1 MRPGA
6 RLTVERRGPR
16 GPGASCL
23 SARGALAR
31 ITGVDV
37 GDELRQLGGRRRVAL
52 PVTSNDGTAR
62 HHPPRG
68 RERRAE
74 RGGRRARQHWASAIR
89 IDQLQIRLPISSLT
103 QKTWVL
109 SAALQSLPSGNKRQ
123 RHALVC
129 RRVPY
134 SVKSQIALTNRK
146 LIGSDC
152 QAPTR
157 CCRCADRSFGPR
169 DTT

>member
-103 QKTWVL
+103 QQGENVGLIGRVAVAPIRKQTAKACPRL
-109 SAALQSLPSGNKRQ
+109 SACTILGQESNCVDEPQTHWLRS
-123 RHALVC
+123 
-129 RRVPY
+129 
-134 SVKSQIALTNRK
+134 
-146 LIGSDC
+146 GSD
-152 QAPTR
+152 AMLSVRRPLLR
-157 CCRCADRSFGPR
+157 PS
-169 DTT
+169 